1 VRQLKTCAV
10 RTLLFS
16 LAHPDD
22 ESFSGAGLACWCLSR
37 GIRVVLACATRG
49 EAGKAGD
56 ACISGAPS
64 NVGGAREQ
72 ELREAARIIGIEHLH
87 LLGYRDRDLGDADPA
102 AIRRQ
107 LVGLMREYRPQVV
120 VTFDP
125 NGFNRHP
132 DHVAIS
138 RLTMDAVA
146 AAADARWFADAGSPH
161 RVARILWT
169 PPLPP
174 WEAARS
180 ANLHGEPGADFVI
193 DISRWRD
200 RKAAALRA
208 HRTQHQSVDTH
219 FFNQPDVDRIL
230 AIEVYRQAFGP
241 SLASRPL
248 DDPFDAIDASVD

>member
-1 VRQLKTCAV
+1 M

-56 ACISGAPS
+56 ARVSGAPS
-64 NVGGAREQ
+64 DVGAAREQ

-87 LLGYRDRDLGDADPA
+87 LLGYCDRELGEADPA
-102 AIRRQ
+102 AVRRQ
-107 LVGLMREYRPQVV
+107 LVGLVREYRPQVIA
-120 VTFDP
+120 TFDP

-138 RLTMDAVA
+138 RFTSDAVA
-146 AAADARWFADAGSPH
+146 AAADARWYPDLGLPCG
-161 RVARILWT
+161 VARMLWT

-180 ANLHGEPGADFVI
+180 ADLHSEPGADFVI
-193 DISRWRD
+193 DISPWRD

-208 HRTQHQSVDTH
+208 HRTQHHSVDAH

-230 AIEVYRQAFGP
+230 ANEVYRQAFGP
-241 SLASRPL
+241 PLATRPS
-248 DDPFDAIDASVD
+248 DDPFDGIHASVD